1 MGGGL
6 QKARKVP
13 DASSLAPMRSFAHS
27 CRGLI
32 TPLRGGV
39 FLALV
44 LVCAAGVS
52 GALGKATSKKAV
64 VVSDG
69 NDAGSGIVDITRVSL
84 GAASKDRLK
93 VNIRAADDWDASDLI
108 ASSGPPGSV
117 CLKLWTKSAPPDETP
132 DYLVCV
138 TSTKDEELR
147 ASVFKEVANRLPKRV
162 ARATI
167 DQGDRS
173 VTLMFKQSSIGNP
186 AAIDF
191 AGESTRSGC
200 IKTSCIDLAPNAPK
214 TGHLKLSAGTTSG
227 N

>member
-1 MGGGL
+1 M
-6 QKARKVP
+6 
-13 DASSLAPMRSFAHS
+13 
-27 CRGLI
+27 

-44 LVCAAGVS
+44 LVGAIGVS
-52 GALGKATSKKAV
+52 AAPGKTSSKKAV
-64 VVSDG
+64 VVTDG
-69 NDAGSGIVDITRVSL
+69 NDAASGVVDTTRPSL
-84 GAASKDRLK
+84 GAAPTHRLK
-93 VNIRAADDWDASDLI
+93 LNFRAADDWEASDLI

-147 ASVFKEVANRLPKRV
+147 ASVFKERANRLPRRV

-167 DQGDRS
+167 DQSDRS

-186 AAIDF
+186 ATIEF

-200 IKTSCIDLAPNAPK
+200 IKASCIDLAPDAPK
-214 TGHLKLSAGTTSG
+214 TGRLKLSSSTTSG
-227 N
+227 T